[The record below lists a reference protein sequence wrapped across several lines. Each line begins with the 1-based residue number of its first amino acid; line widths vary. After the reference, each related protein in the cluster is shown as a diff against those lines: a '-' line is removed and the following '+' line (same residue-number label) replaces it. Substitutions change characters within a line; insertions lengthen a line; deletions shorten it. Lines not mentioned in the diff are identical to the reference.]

1 MEVLYGTLTERASG
15 CPIPE
20 PVRCNP
26 AKRPLHATEISLSE
40 VGQIRSVSLRGLAS
54 RDRVVPDRREPA
66 MNANELR
73 QSFAEGLEALSDR
86 QVFFLAMLLTSLN
99 EAIRATV
106 ESGMAEIRAELAEL
120 RRTTGGSR

>member
-1 MEVLYGTLTERASG
+1 
-15 CPIPE
+15 
-20 PVRCNP
+20 
-26 AKRPLHATEISLSE
+26 
-40 VGQIRSVSLRGLAS
+40 
-54 RDRVVPDRREPA
+54 